1 VSPESVDPGFGFS
14 GDDIPI
20 GSGGERGRVERRPI
34 AGVSP
39 RSAPIIPRELTDSRY
54 GEAGV
59 DIDAKAAALANARSA
74 IRSTFTPGVLGDVGG
89 FGGLFR
95 PDFSGYREPVLV
107 ASTDGVGTKLKVAV
121 AAGRHDTCG
130 ADLVNHCVND
140 ILVQGARPLFFL
152 DYIATGKIEPR
163 VLQEVI
169 EGIARGCRENGTALL
184 GGETAEMPGF
194 YAPGDYDVAGTIVGV
209 VEREKILDGSRV
221 RAGDLALG
229 LPSAGLHTNG
239 YTLARK
245 IFFEDLGRK
254 PEDRMRELGSETVG
268 DALLAPHLSYL
279 RALEPLLAED
289 LVHAMAH
296 ITGGGFYDNIPRVLP
311 EGVDITIRSGS
322 WPVLPV
328 FEVIEREG
336 EVSFEEMHRVFNMG
350 IGMVVFVAPSDLAR
364 AAKLWEAAGERWYAI
379 GNVKDGGTRRVVL
392 DA

>member
-1 VSPESVDPGFGFS
+1 MARLKGWNPARYNPVPLAETRYSA
-14 GDDIPI
+14 
-20 GSGGERGRVERRPI
+20 
-34 AGVSP
+34 AGVH
-39 RSAPIIPRELTDSRY
+39 
-54 GEAGV
+54 
-59 DIDAKAAALANARSA
+59 IDAKAAALVRAKSV

-140 ILVQGARPLFFL
+140 ILVQGAKPLFFL
-152 DYIATGKIEPR
+152 DYIAAGKIEPQ
-163 VLQEVI
+163 VLQAVI
-169 EGIARGCRENGTALL
+169 EGIAQGCRENGTALL

-194 YAPGDYDVAGTIVGV
+194 YGPGDYDVAGTIVGV
-209 VEREKILDGSRV
+209 VERGKILDGSRV
-221 RAGDLALG
+221 RAGDVVLG

-245 IFFEDLGRK
+245 VFFEQLGRK
-254 PEDRMRELGSETVG
+254 PHDRMGELGGRTVAET
-268 DALLAPHLSYL
+268 LLAPHLSYL

-311 EGVDITIRSGS
+311 EGVDAVLRSGS
-322 WPVLPV
+322 WPVPPV

-336 EVSFEEMHRVFNMG
+336 GVSFEEMHRVFNMG
-350 IGMVVFVAPSDLAR
+350 IGMVVFAAASDVARIADIWTGAGQRYYVIGGVIAGRRQAVVEAPS
-364 AAKLWEAAGERWYAI
+364 WI
-379 GNVKDGGTRRVVL
+379 G
-392 DA
+392 